1 MSALSAGEVVLLS
14 LWTLWLLA
22 ALALLP
28 YPVGI
33 ALPTGLAA
41 LGLALILAD
50 VVSWRAYLIA
60 GLAAHVVAAVV
71 TIVSQGRGPG
81 PGPRPGQLRQALLAS
96 VSLSGLIWLLILRPA
111 VPWLYPADI
120 PIMIVTVAALVA
132 AEYGGW
138 TLFDRTLQQRVSSAV
153 AAERQDAARRA
164 AEVASDLEAEQ
175 RRRSAA
181 DEQNAALQR
190 TVRELEDTQSQQQAE
205 LRRREARLSEQD
217 AELGRREVRLSEQD
231 AELGRREVRLSDREA
246 ELRRV
251 RADLD
256 QARAERDD
264 ALAALATHPPAWY
277 RLPDGTPAGGS
288 SDVPGGA
295 PAGPGLSQAGEA
307 VDVVLLRLTVDPPAV
322 SQPAAGSQP
331 GQLVQ
336 VTVERTTSTMG
347 PRLGETPGEL
357 QARAEDR
364 LRAEI
369 DGGVAQYSAQAIVQ
383 PAWNVVSQR
392 WVATSWADINAAGGA
407 VIDFQTDLHHLVLG
421 QPVQELGTWIG
432 LPAPVTGALAGI
444 AEAAAT
450 PGDRELNAVV
460 RIIQIGGIVLGA
472 MSGHPLL
479 ASACFKSLAHDES
492 VRAVETFISRELG
505 RLGLVRAEPPA
516 APDPIERPGP
526 AGRPSVVE
534 PPGPVER
541 PGPADG
547 PGAANGPGPAGPGLA
562 KGPDR
567 IQTPPAPGP
576 SIPPPWTPITR
587 PGRDDPGPARPGI
600 SPF

>member
-41 LGLALILAD
+41 LGLALILAG

-60 GLAAHVVAAVV
+60 GLAVAVVAAVV

-96 VSLSGLIWLLILRPA
+96 VSLAGLIWLLILRPT

-138 TLFDRTLQQRVSSAV
+138 MLVDRTVQQRVSSAV

-164 AEVASDLEAEQ
+164 AEVASDLETEQ

-181 DEQNAALQR
+181 DEQAAALQR
-190 TVRELEDTQSQQQAE
+190 TVRELEDTRSQQQAE
-205 LRRREARLSEQD
+205 LRRRGARLSEQD
-217 AELGRREVRLSEQD
+217 AELGRREVRLSEQ
-231 AELGRREVRLSDREA
+231 EA
-246 ELRRV
+246 ELRQV
-251 RADLD
+251 RADRD

-288 SDVPGGA
+288 PDVPGGA
-295 PAGPGLSQAGEA
+295 PAGPGPSPAGEA
-307 VDVVLLRLTVDPPAV
+307 VDVVVLRLTVDPPAV
-322 SQPAAGSQP
+322 SQPAAGGQP

-336 VTVERTTSTMG
+336 VTVERATSTMW

-357 QARAEDR
+357 QARAENR

-369 DGGVAQYSAQAIVQ
+369 DGAVAQHSAQAIAQ
-383 PAWNVVSQR
+383 PAWNVVSRR

-444 AEAAAT
+444 AEAAAI
-450 PGDRELNAVV
+450 PGDRELTAVV
-460 RIIQIGGIVLGA
+460 RIIQVGGIVLGA

-479 ASACFKSLAHDES
+479 ASACFKSLVHDES

-516 APDPIERPGP
+516 APDPVERPSP
-526 AGRPSVVE
+526 AGRASVAE

-547 PGAANGPGPAGPGLA
+547 PSAVNGPGPAGPEPA

-576 SIPPPWTPITR
+576 SIPPPWTPIQR
-587 PGRDDPGPARPGI
+587 PGRDDHGPGRPGI

>member
-41 LGLALILAD
+41 LGLALILAG

-60 GLAAHVVAAVV
+60 GLAVAVVAAVV

-96 VSLSGLIWLLILRPA
+96 VSLAGLIWLLILRPT

-120 PIMIVTVAALVA
+120 PIMIVTVAVLAA

-138 TLFDRTLQQRVSSAV
+138 MLFDRTVQQRVSSAV

-164 AEVASDLEAEQ
+164 AEVASDLETEQ

-190 TVRELEDTQSQQQAE
+190 TVRELEDTQSRQEAE
-205 LRRREARLSEQD
+205 LRRRGARLSD
-217 AELGRREVRLSEQD
+217 QD
-231 AELGRREVRLSDREA
+231 AELGRREVRLSDQEA

-264 ALAALATHPPAWY
+264 ALAALATHPAAWY
-277 RLPDGTPAGGS
+277 RRLPDGTPAGGS
-288 SDVPGGA
+288 PDVPGGA
-295 PAGPGLSQAGEA
+295 PAGPGPSAAGEA
-307 VDVVLLRLTVDPPAV
+307 ADVVVLRLTVDPPAV
-322 SQPAAGSQP
+322 SRSAAGSQP

-336 VTVERTTSTMG
+336 VTVERATSTLW

-369 DGGVAQYSAQAIVQ
+369 DGAIAQHSAQAIAQ

-432 LPAPVTGALAGI
+432 LPVPVTGALAGL
-444 AEAAAT
+444 AEAAAI
-450 PGDRELNAVV
+450 PGDRELTAVV
-460 RIIQIGGIVLGA
+460 RIIQIGGVVLGA

-479 ASACFKSLAHDES
+479 ASACFKSLVHDES
-492 VRAVETFISRELG
+492 VRAVETFISGELG
-505 RLGLVRAEPPA
+505 RLGLARAEPPGPA
-516 APDPIERPGP
+516 SRPGP
-526 AGRPSVVE
+526 AGAPSAAEPLRPAH
-534 PPGPVER
+534 R

-547 PGAANGPGPAGPGLA
+547 PSAANGPGPAGPGLA
-562 KGPDR
+562 NGPDR
-567 IQTPPAPGP
+567 LQAPPAPGP
-576 SIPPPWTPITR
+576 SIPPPWTPIRR
-587 PGRDDPGPARPGI
+587 PGRDDDGPGRPGM